1 MTNSEN
7 ILEASDNELLSVMS
21 KELLKL
27 TKKKTTTPTN
37 NRRRIL
43 TNSQKK
49 GQ

>member
-37 NRRRIL
+37 NRRIL